1 MTRLLIW
8 GAGELGSRV
17 GRRRAQAGGRVLG
30 FTRSPHRHP
39 ALRSWGIEPHT
50 GAPAARI
57 RPDDHL
63 LLALPGHRT
72 QQEAV
77 QRLIA
82 AQIEPPARALFI
94 SVTAIY
100 GNTAGSLREETPPGS
115 DDRSAAI
122 AAAEQL
128 FRDWA
133 GTRGVILRLG
143 GLYCDGRGPFSALA
157 RRGSVTRQAPPNKT
171 MALLHYEDAAAAVV
185 AALNH
190 PAPEAV
196 YLAVTPP
203 CPTRQE
209 FYRAACA
216 KLGLPE
222 PGYAPPLAAP
232 SVQFDVTRLRR
243 DLLPAPDYPDW
254 RAALV
259 FSSHFANS

>member
-1 MTRLLIW
+1 MNRLLIW
-8 GAGELGSRV
+8 GAGELGGRV
-17 GRRRAQAGGRVLG
+17 GRLWAQAGGRTLG
-30 FTRSPHRHP
+30 FTRSSHRHP
-39 ALRSWGIEPHT
+39 ALQGWGIEPHT
-50 GAPAARI
+50 GSPAAHL
-57 RPDDHL
+57 RPGDHL
-63 LLALPGHRT
+63 LLALPGHRA
-72 QQEAV
+72 QQQAV
-77 QRLIA
+77 QHLIA
-82 AQIEPPARALFI
+82 AQVEPPARAVFI

-100 GNTAGSLREETPPGS
+100 GDTAGSLREETPPGS
-115 DDRSAAI
+115 DDRSSAI
-122 AAAEQL
+122 AAAEQT

-133 GTRGVILRLG
+133 GTQGVILRLG
-143 GLYCDGRGPFSALA
+143 GLYCNGRGPFSALA

-222 PGYAPPLAAP
+222 PAYAPPLDTP
-232 SVQFDVTRLRR
+232 PVQFDVTRLRR
-243 DLLPAPDYPDW
+243 DLLPVPNYPDW

-259 FSSHFANS
+259 FSNHFTNS